1 MSLLIRQQPRSNW
14 KNQHCFKL
22 GGPSKQSIIEQ
33 SKLIQNIG
41 SRHNMIEFKTSSTEE
56 ESIELW
62 SARRNGFWS
71 TFEYGKKILPDK
83 TDIQGWGTDIAVPV
97 SKLAEVISET
107 NTDLIESGFD
117 DRFSIM
123 GHIGDGNC
131 HF

>member
-1 MSLLIRQQPRSNW
+1 MALDVISQGVQPNAMEILDE
-14 KNQHCFKL
+14 KMLEFVNQTTTKKQLENQHCFKL

-71 TFEYGKKILPDK
+71 TFEYGKKSYPIKQIYKVGEQILQFLFQNSQK
-83 TDIQGWGTDIAVPV
+83 
-97 SKLAEVISET
+97 
-107 NTDLIESGFD
+107 
-117 DRFSIM
+117 
-123 GHIGDGNC
+123 
-131 HF
+131 